1 MAAPARA
8 GAWKSRTAAARM
20 AAGMAATTSATEA
33 ERDSAAAVGDM
44 QEEDA
49 VATLVG
55 AGCAGAAPYTV
66 VSRVDIP
73 AGLAPVKAAEL
84 PADRDSRC
92 GAARRERLRCDDRA
106 SNSSALLYCTAG
118 DTPAA
123 AGTAVAAAA

>member
-1 MAAPARA
+1 VAVNTVAVNPSKTPDKWAAPGAAAAEPLARTGMMAAPARA

-55 AGCAGAAPYTV
+55 AGCAGAAPHTV
-66 VSRVDIP
+66 LSRGCL
-73 AGLAPVKAAEL
+73 AGHVQ
-84 PADRDSRC
+84 R
-92 GAARRERLRCDDRA
+92 
-106 SNSSALLYCTAG
+106 
-118 DTPAA
+118 
-123 AGTAVAAAA
+123 